1 MEERTVPYDQ
11 RVYRCDSCNGVL
23 WNRHIQEGGCPK
35 CGGRR
40 VRIAAAI
47 SDDEQKFLKEEG
59 YEFDG
64 AYWMDEATAI
74 EKQRVERE
82 VR

>member
-1 MEERTVPYDQ
+1 METVPYEK
-11 RVYRCDSCNGVL
+11 RVYRCDHCNGVL
-23 WNRHIQEGGCPK
+23 YDRHVTEGGCPK

-47 SDDEQKFLKEEG
+47 TDYELKFLKEEG
-59 YEFDG
+59 YEYDA

-74 EKQRVERE
+74 EQQRMERE